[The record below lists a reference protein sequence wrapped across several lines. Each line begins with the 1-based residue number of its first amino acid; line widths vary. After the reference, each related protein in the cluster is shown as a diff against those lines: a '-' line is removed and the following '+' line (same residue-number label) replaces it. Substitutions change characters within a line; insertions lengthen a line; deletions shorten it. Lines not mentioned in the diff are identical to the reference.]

1 MVMKMN
7 EKAKVLIGFIKK
19 QIEDKEKVLKVELYE
34 RSKRDLTKRYKIKTA
49 ESDLII
55 EFYENGLIKIKGNG
69 LKKFELKTN
78 KNEPMI
84 IIEQGKEMMTIT
96 DENLQKELLEPL
108 KDIKVKQEPSEVFKV
123 LTYE

>member
-1 MVMKMN
+1 MN
-7 EKAKVLIGFIKK
+7 EKAKVLISFIKK